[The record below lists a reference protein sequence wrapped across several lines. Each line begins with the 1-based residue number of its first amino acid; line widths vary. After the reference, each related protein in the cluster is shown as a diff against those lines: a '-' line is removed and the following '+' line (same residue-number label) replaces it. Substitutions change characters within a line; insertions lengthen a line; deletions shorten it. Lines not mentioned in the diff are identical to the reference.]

1 MKRLMA
7 ACAALALTG
16 CVMPGMPGMDPMAG
30 MTSADE
36 TDLQVDNMMAAQASA
51 QAAAVRPG
59 DEALSCEALQTEMQT
74 VMNEP
79 AVRAVITENG
89 ATAHAQ
95 MDKAKAAQ
103 AGVVAGAIGTTA
115 LGVASSFIPGLSWFG
130 QGAMMAQQAGMA
142 AQMKESSRTMNQM
155 SSNMTSIMP
164 QMMRGQR
171 IYELASAKKCAFLN
185 QPRPT

>member
-7 ACAALALTG
+7 ACAALTLTG
-16 CVMPGMPGMDPMAG
+16 CVAPGMPGMDPMAG
-30 MTSADE
+30 MAGGDQAQRQADS
-36 TDLQVDNMMAAQASA
+36 MMAAQASA
-51 QAAAVRPG
+51 QAAAVHPG
-59 DEALSCEALQTEMQT
+59 DEALSCEALQAEMQA

-79 AVRAVITENG
+79 AVKTAIAENG
-89 ATAHAQ
+89 ATAQAQ

-103 AGVVAGAIGTTA
+103 AGAVAGAVGTTA
-115 LGVASSFIPGLSWFG
+115 LGVASSFVPGLSWFS

-142 AQMKESSRTMNQM
+142 AQMKESNRTMTQM
-155 SSNMTSIMP
+155 SANMTSIMP

-185 QPRPT
+185 QPKPA